1 MSQFVREEDR
11 QVVLLW
17 ALVSGTIVSM
27 KARGKAS
34 RLKLIREL
42 RAGSPYEYYPVG
54 RFVVMAPGVCGGR
67 PTFKGTRVEVQTILD
82 CLRAGRQISEILE
95 SYPGVSRAAVQEA
108 IRLAAKA
115 LTTQYA
121 LKAA

>member
-1 MSQFVREEDR
+1 
-11 QVVLLW
+11 
-17 ALVSGTIVSM
+17 M
-27 KARGKAS
+27 KVRGKAS
-34 RLKLIREL
+34 RSKLVKESK
-42 RAGSPYEYYPVG
+42 AGSDYEYYPVG

-82 CLRAGRQISEILE
+82 CLRAGRHISDILE

-108 IRLAAKA
+108 IRLATKA